1 MLEDADKPDVA
12 DLSDSEKADQPSPE
26 SEKPLKLQIADLV
39 EDARALAIAELE
51 YYRTKLSINM
61 AATKTVLTLFAISVT
76 MGLTAIVAL
85 ILGILL
91 IVSSYLG
98 PVAATGIVTG
108 TTLFVTTILMSMA
121 IKRARKLPL
130 DESEK

>member
-98 PVAATGIVTG
+98 PLAATGIVTG

-130 DESEK
+130 DENEK

>member
-12 DLSDSEKADQPSPE
+12 DLSESEKEDQSSSE

-108 TTLFVTTILMSMA
+108 TTLLVTTILMSMA
-121 IKRARKLPL
+121 IKRVRKLPL
-130 DESEK
+130 DENEK

>member
-12 DLSDSEKADQPSPE
+12 DLSDSEKADRPSPE

-130 DESEK
+130 DENEK

>member
-1 MLEDADKPDVA
+1 MLEDADKPDVT

-26 SEKPLKLQIADLV
+26 LEKPLKLQIADLV

-108 TTLFVTTILMSMA
+108 TTLLVTTILMSMA

-130 DESEK
+130 DENEK

>member
-12 DLSDSEKADQPSPE
+12 DLSDSEKADKPSPE

-51 YYRTKLSINM
+51 YYRTKLSVNM
-61 AATKTVLTLFAISVT
+61 AATKTVLTLFAVSVA

-91 IVSSYLG
+91 IVSHYLG

-108 TTLFVTTILMSMA
+108 STLLVTTILMSMA

-130 DESEK
+130 DENE